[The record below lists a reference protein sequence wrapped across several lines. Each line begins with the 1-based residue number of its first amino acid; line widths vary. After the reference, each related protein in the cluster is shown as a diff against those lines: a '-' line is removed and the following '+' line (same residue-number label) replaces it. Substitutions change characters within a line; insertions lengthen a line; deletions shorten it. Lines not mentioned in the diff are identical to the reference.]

1 MIDIDDKGQLKIDL
15 YELVARLAPEQAL
28 MFADAVAMRDD
39 VIDAVAKH
47 LINGWTVAGS
57 HQGWSV
63 DAVVNPSAAVDKARR
78 MVAENSGETAKA
90 AIQMLTREADFLRR
104 QIAAAGEATRDMPQ
118 HIRTCILDAVR
129 GVK

>member
-15 YELVARLAPEQAL
+15 YELVTRLTPEQAL

-39 VIDAVAKH
+39 VIDAVARH

-63 DAVVNPSAAVDKARR
+63 DAMVNPFAAVDKARR
-78 MVAENSGETAKA
+78 MVAESSGDTAKA
-90 AIQMLTREADFLRR
+90 AIQMLTREVDFLRR
-104 QIAAAGEATRDMPQ
+104 QIEAASEATRDMPQ
-118 HIRTCILDAVR
+118 RIRTCILDAIRAVR
-129 GVK
+129 